1 MTVRLAGPSMLA
13 LISDFTGPTLWR
25 CLQPFTAL
33 ERAGYPCGWDN
44 VHNNAAR
51 LLIPTFDGLLIAR
64 SGWQRFARRLVEG
77 FLLEA
82 HDAGRFVVMDLDD
95 DVLSPGFSERQIVLG
110 WGEGKTYEQLEAER
124 AERIWAVRQ
133 VDGVTV
139 STEPLAVVV
148 RSVTDRTVIVV
159 PNAIDAPWFRGALR
173 RRKRQIQAPTIGW
186 AGGMRPDSDV
196 AAMADGWRLVAAR
209 HPAVRFVVQGYLPPI
224 VKASV
229 PAERLVVIPWLPLER
244 YPEPLIEV
252 DIACCSVAPDRF
264 NACKSVIKA
273 YEAALA
279 GSAVVASPYLYG
291 DVVPEGCDVRAP
303 QGLIVDGVNG
313 LLAETPAEWA
323 AALDVLLRRPA
334 DRSILARRLLK
345 RVEQRHTLARNLAAW
360 PSAWAAIRDDARA
373 RHRRLVA
380 V

>member
-1 MTVRLAGPSMLA
+1 MSARFAGPSMLA
-13 LISDFTGPTLWR
+13 LVSDFTGPTLWR

-33 ERAGYPCGWDN
+33 EAASYPCGWDN
-44 VHNNAAR
+44 VHNAAAR
-51 LLIPTFDGLLIAR
+51 LLIPQFDGLLIAR

-95 DVLSPGFSERQIVLG
+95 DVLSPGFSERQLALG
-110 WGEGKTYEQLEAER
+110 WGEGKTYEQLEVER
-124 AERIWAVRQ
+124 AERIWAVCQ

-139 STEPLAVVV
+139 STEPLAEVV
-148 RSVTDRTVIVV
+148 RGVTGRPVIVV
-159 PNAIDAPWFRGALR
+159 PNAIDVPWFRSAVRRAQRQLR
-173 RRKRQIQAPTIGW
+173 APTIGW
-186 AGGMRPDSDV
+186 AGGMRPDADV
-196 AAMADGWRLVAAR
+196 AAMAEGWRLVADR
-209 HPAVRFVVQGYLPPI
+209 HPSVRFVVQGYLPPI
-224 VKASV
+224 IRASV
-229 PAERLVVIPWLPLER
+229 PADRLVVIPWLPLER
-244 YPEPLIEV
+244 YPEPLGEV

-291 DVVPEGCDVRAP
+291 E
-303 QGLIVDGVNG
+303 LIVDGVNG

-323 AALDVLLRRPA
+323 ASLDALLRRPA

-345 RVEQRHTLARNLAAW
+345 RVEQRHTLAQNLAAW